1 MSPKRSHRTNSP
13 FSTEK
18 ETWIV
23 LEFGKLRS
31 ATLVRRRFR
40 NVFMVPWYKVPSVV
54 TFSRIITRFTKEG
67 HLTAKCREEGR

>member
-1 MSPKRSHRTNSP
+1 
-13 FSTEK
+13 
-18 ETWIV
+18 